1 MYQTRYYVNFPSRVD
16 GTVLCRYFKPR
27 DEAEAFVKHFNLSC
41 FYSVEVK
48 CDLEGVAY
56 FIDQEIYKCN
66 HDENYTFLR
75 EKHYMNENKI
85 YLNAE

>member
-16 GTVLCRYFKPR
+16 GTILCRYFKQR
-27 DEAEAFVKHFNLSC
+27 AEAEAFARYFKLSC

-48 CDLEGVAY
+48 CNSKGIAY

-66 HDENYTFLR
+66 HDENYTFLK
-75 EKHYMNENKI
+75 ETHYMNEKI
-85 YLNAE
+85 INL